1 MRSLDRRALRL
12 RMSRGCRCG
21 RVVLAFDRDDFRAGW
36 LLMTVAFDHGVMC
49 GMTMI
54 MCNMAFFLF
63 PFLRCDIL
71 VFDGGTHYDG
81 LPG

>member
-1 MRSLDRRALRL
+1 
-12 RMSRGCRCG
+12 
-21 RVVLAFDRDDFRAGW
+21 
-36 LLMTVAFDHGVMC
+36 MTVAFDHGVMC